1 MPQMDGWAVLRAPKA
16 DPDLRDIPVI
26 MVTMLEDRSK
36 AYSLGATEYLVKPVD
51 RVQLSKLVARYHS
64 PHHPPRVLL
73 VDDDDAVRDVVSRM
87 LIADEW
93 EVDQAANGEEALDC
107 LAAAESYS
115 FILLDLMMPVM
126 DGFDFLMKKH
136 ASEQWRA
143 IPVIVLTA
151 KDLTASERQML
162 SGRVQQVFE
171 KESMS
176 HEELATLVH
185 SLAADKDCQSDD

>member
-1 MPQMDGWAVLRAPKA
+1 
-16 DPDLRDIPVI
+16 
-26 MVTMLEDRSK
+26 
-36 AYSLGATEYLVKPVD
+36 
-51 RVQLSKLVARYHS
+51 
-64 PHHPPRVLL
+64 
-73 VDDDDAVRDVVSRM
+73 M
-87 LIADEW
+87 LIADDW

-107 LAAAESYS
+107 LAAAGSYN

-162 SGRVQQVFE
+162 DGRVKQVFE

-185 SLAADKDCQSDD
+185 SLAADKDYQSDG